1 MEKESLAGVLA
12 VQPFL
17 QGLGQQHV
25 DLIVGC
31 ASNVRFEPGEFVFRA
46 GDEANQFY
54 VVRSGLVS
62 VEVMAPQRGAIT
74 IETVGETDL
83 LGWSWL
89 IPPFQWHFDARALNL
104 TRAIALDARCLR
116 SKCEA
121 DPALGYELLK
131 RFSQVMEQRLE
142 ATRLQLLD
150 LYVNV

>member
-1 MEKESLAGVLA
+1 MEKESLAGILA
-12 VQPFL
+12 GQPFL
-17 QGLGQQHV
+17 QGLQPQQV

-46 GDEANQFY
+46 GDEANHFY
-54 VVRSGLVS
+54 VVRTGHVS
-62 VEVMAPQRGAIT
+62 VEVIAPQHGAIT
-74 IETVGETDL
+74 IETVGEGDL

-116 SKCEA
+116 GKCDA

-131 RFSQVMEQRLE
+131 RFAQVMEQRLE

-150 LYVNV
+150 LYVNA

>member
-1 MEKESLAGVLA
+1 MEKESLAGILGK
-12 VQPFL
+12 QPFL
-17 QGLGQQHV
+17 QGLQPEHV

-31 ASNVRFEPGEFVFRA
+31 ATNVRFEPGEFVFRA
-46 GDEANQFY
+46 GDEANHFY
-54 VVRSGLVS
+54 VVRSGRVS

-74 IETVGETDL
+74 IETVGDDDL

-116 SKCEA
+116 GKCDA
-121 DPALGYELLK
+121 DPRLGYELLK
-131 RFSQVMEQRLE
+131 RFSHVMEQRLE

-150 LYVNV
+150 LYVNA

>member
-1 MEKESLAGVLA
+1 MDIESLAPILA
-12 VQPFL
+12 EHPVL
-17 QGLGQQHV
+17 QGLAPAHL

-31 ASNVRFEPGEFVFRA
+31 ASNVRFNPGEFIFRA
-46 GDEANQFY
+46 GQEANHFY
-54 VVRSGLVS
+54 VVRSGRVS
-62 VEVMAPQRGAIT
+62 VETFAPQRGAIT
-74 IETVGETDL
+74 IETVADGEL

-104 TRAIALDARCLR
+104 TRAVALDARCLR
-116 SKCEA
+116 GKCDA

-150 LYVNV
+150 LYASA

>member
-1 MEKESLAGVLA
+1 MEKESLAGILA

-17 QGLGQQHV
+17 QGLAPQHV

-31 ASNVRFEPGEFVFRA
+31 ASNVRFEPGEFVFRS
-46 GDEANQFY
+46 GNEANYFY
-54 VVRSGLVS
+54 VVRSGRVS
-62 VEVMAPQRGAIT
+62 VEVIAPQRGAIT
-74 IETVGETDL
+74 IETVGEGDL

-116 SKCEA
+116 GKCDA

-150 LYVNV
+150 LYVNA

>member
-1 MEKESLAGVLA
+1 MEKESLAGMLA
-12 VQPFL
+12 GQPFL
-17 QGLGQQHV
+17 QGLAAEHV

-31 ASNVRFEPGEFVFRA
+31 ASNVLFEPGEFVFRA
-46 GDEANQFY
+46 GDEANYFY
-54 VVRSGLVS
+54 VVRSGRVS
-62 VEVMAPQRGAIT
+62 VEVIAPQRGAIT
-74 IETVGETDL
+74 IETVGDGDL

-116 SKCEA
+116 GKCDA

-150 LYVNV
+150 LYVNA

>member
-12 VQPFL
+12 GQPFL
-17 QGLGQQHV
+17 QGLDTPHV

-31 ASNVRFEPGEFVFRA
+31 ASNVRFEPGQFLFRT
-46 GDEANQFY
+46 GDEANHFY
-54 VVRSGLVS
+54 VVRSGHVS
-62 VEVMAPQRGAIT
+62 VESFAPQRGAIT
-74 IETVGETDL
+74 IETVGDGDV

-89 IPPFQWHFDARALNL
+89 IPPYQWHFDARALNL

-116 SKCEA
+116 AKCDS

-131 RFSQVMEQRLE
+131 RFSRVMEQRLE

>member
-1 MEKESLAGVLA
+1 
-12 VQPFL
+12 
-17 QGLGQQHV
+17 
-25 DLIVGC
+25 
-31 ASNVRFEPGEFVFRA
+31 
-46 GDEANQFY
+46 
-54 VVRSGLVS
+54 
-62 VEVMAPQRGAIT
+62 VEVIAPQRGAIT
-74 IETVGETDL
+74 IETVGDGEL

-116 SKCEA
+116 GKCDA

-150 LYVNV
+150 LYVNA

>member
-1 MEKESLAGVLA
+1 METQSLAGILA
-12 VQPFL
+12 GQPFL
-17 QGLGQQHV
+17 EGLAPQYV

-46 GDEANQFY
+46 GDEANYFY
-54 VVRSGLVS
+54 VVRSGRVS

-74 IETVGETDL
+74 IETVGDSDL

-116 SKCEA
+116 GKCDA

-142 ATRLQLLD
+142 ATRIQLLD
-150 LYVNV
+150 LY

>member
-1 MEKESLAGVLA
+1 MEKESLAGILA

-17 QGLGQQHV
+17 QGLEPRYV

-31 ASNVRFEPGEFVFRA
+31 ASNVRFDPGEFVFRA
-46 GDEANQFY
+46 GDEANHFY
-54 VVRSGLVS
+54 VVRSGHVS
-62 VEVMAPQRGAIT
+62 VEVIAPQRGAIT
-74 IETVGETDL
+74 IETVGDGEL

-116 SKCEA
+116 GKCDA

-150 LYVNV
+150 LYVNM